1 MAQMITVARPYAE
14 AAFDLARD
22 TGALEA
28 WADGVS
34 MAAQVVADER
44 VEQIL
49 RSPRV
54 DAEAKAA
61 LIIDVCGDAL
71 DQKQQ
76 NLIRLL
82 IERDRILAL
91 PEINRQ
97 FQSLREQHERTIEAR
112 LVSAQ
117 PVEEAT
123 LKRLEAAL
131 SKQLDRQVTLQT
143 EVDETLIGGA
153 IVHAGD
159 LVIDGSVRGRLAK
172 LTGAISR

>member
-22 TGALEA
+22 DGTLPA
-28 WADGVS
+28 WADGLA

-49 RSPRV
+49 GSPRV
-54 DAEAKAA
+54 DAAAKTG

-82 IERDRILAL
+82 IEKGRILAL
-91 PEINRQ
+91 PEISRQ
-97 FQSLREQHERTIEAR
+97 FHALREQHERTIEAQ
-112 LVSAQ
+112 LISAQ
-117 PVEEAT
+117 PVDDAAR
-123 LKRLEAAL
+123 KRLEAAL
-131 SKQLDRQVTLQT
+131 SKQLDRQVTLET

-153 IVHAGD
+153 IVRAGD

>member
-14 AAFDLARD
+14 AAFDLAKD
-22 TGALEA
+22 ANALAA
-28 WADGVS
+28 WTDGLS

-54 DAEAKAA
+54 DAAAKAG
-61 LIIDVCGDAL
+61 LIIDICGDLL
-71 DQKQQ
+71 DQKLQ

-82 IERDRILAL
+82 VERDRILAL
-91 PEINRQ
+91 PEIDRQ
-97 FQSLREQHERTIEAR
+97 FQVLREHHERTIEAQ
-112 LVSAQ
+112 LISAQ
-117 PVEEAT
+117 PVDDAAR
-123 LKRLEAAL
+123 KQLETAL

-153 IVHAGD
+153 IVRAGD

>member
-22 TGALEA
+22 DGTLPA
-28 WADGVS
+28 WTDGLT

-54 DAEAKAA
+54 DAVGKST
-61 LIIDVCGDAL
+61 LIIDICGDQL

-82 IERDRILAL
+82 IEKDRILVL
-91 PEINRQ
+91 PEISRQ
-97 FQSLREQHERTIEAR
+97 FQALREHHERSIEAQ
-112 LVSAQ
+112 LVSAH
-117 PVEEAT
+117 PVEDAT
-123 LKRLEAAL
+123 RERLEAAL

-153 IVHAGD
+153 IVRAGD

-172 LTGAISR
+172 LTGALSR

>member
-22 TGALEA
+22 DGTLPA
-28 WADGVS
+28 WSDGLA

-54 DAEAKAA
+54 DAVAKST
-61 LIIDVCGDAL
+61 LIIDIGGDGL

-82 IERDRILAL
+82 IEKDRILAL
-91 PEINRQ
+91 PEISRQ
-97 FQSLREQHERTIEAR
+97 FQALREQHERSIEAH
-112 LVSAQ
+112 LVSAH
-117 PVEEAT
+117 PVEAAARE
-123 LKRLEAAL
+123 KLEAAL

-153 IVHAGD
+153 IVRAGD

-172 LTGAISR
+172 LTGALSR